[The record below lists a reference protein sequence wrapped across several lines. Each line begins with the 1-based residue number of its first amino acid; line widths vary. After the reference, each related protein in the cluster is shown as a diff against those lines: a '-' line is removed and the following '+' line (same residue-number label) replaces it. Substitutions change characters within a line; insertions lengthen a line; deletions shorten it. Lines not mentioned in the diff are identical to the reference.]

1 MPETDYDS
9 RADTQ
14 NHIARV
20 QELLK
25 QCRDDLQY
33 RAGTHDLS
41 KLEHP
46 EKEAFDI
53 ATPKLADLT
62 YGSPEY
68 AQALVDLKPALDH
81 HYAAND
87 HHPEHYENGI
97 NDMNLFAVMEMLMD
111 WKAASERHDNGDIYK
126 SIEINA
132 KRFSL
137 GQQLVDI
144 MMNTA
149 ISMGW

>member
-1 MPETDYDS
+1 MPDEVVYDS
-9 RADTQ
+9 RPDTQ

-20 QELLK
+20 QELLN
-25 QCRDDLQY
+25 QCRDDLLT
-33 RAGTHDLS
+33 RASAHDLS

-46 EKEAFDI
+46 EKEGFDAAHELRTI
-53 ATPKLADLT
+53 E
-62 YGSPEY
+62 YGTPEY
-68 AQALVDLKPALDH
+68 EQAKLNLGETLTH

-87 HHPEHYENGI
+87 HHPEHYENGV
-97 NDMNLFAVMEMLMD
+97 NDMNLLAVLEMLMD
-111 WKAASERHDNGDIYK
+111 WKAATERMKDGDIYK

-144 MMNTA
+144 LNNTVRY
-149 ISMGW
+149 MGW